1 LRGFVIL
8 NLMIHTNFLAVLVAA
23 VVATVVGMLWYGPL
37 FGGPWSKMMGMTR
50 EKMDEAKKQ
59 GTVTKYIVNFIAAFV
74 MAYVLAQ
81 SIDARPF
88 LGILGGLVL
97 SFWIWLGFIATV
109 GLGMVLWE
117 GKPMKLYW
125 INTLYYLVSLCLMSM
140 VLVAWR

>member
-1 LRGFVIL
+1 
-8 NLMIHTNFLAVLVAA
+8 MIHTNFLAVLVAA

-37 FGGPWSKMMGMTR
+37 FGESWSKLIGMTP
-50 EKMDEAKKQ
+50 EKMAAVKKQ
-59 GTVTKYIVNFIAAFV
+59 GMTGKYVANFIAALI

-81 SIDARPF
+81 SIYARPF
-88 LGILGGLVL
+88 LGFLGGFVL

-109 GLGMVLWE
+109 ALGMVLWE

-125 INTLYYLVSLCLMSM
+125 INTLYYLVSLCLMSA